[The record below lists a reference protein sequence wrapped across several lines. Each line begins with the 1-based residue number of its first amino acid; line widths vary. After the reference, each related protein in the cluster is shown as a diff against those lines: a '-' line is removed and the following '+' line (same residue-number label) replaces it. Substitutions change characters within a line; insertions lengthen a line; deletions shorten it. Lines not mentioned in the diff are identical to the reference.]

1 MLKSLP
7 VKLGSWIG
15 SCGFDLLCGV
25 DLFNFR
31 LVLRSIGPLTPLKQS
46 YVVSLGCRVFII
58 KPSLGSYSLMLVP
71 PERSY
76 AICSALK
83 ACAKSEGSRWTVVAG
98 ESNSKRGKTSS
109 VKTLSSV
116 GDVLS
121 FYAVHQNI
129 ETDTWNLRSFQHIAA
144 QMIPACSKRWKK
156 ISSSGLAVFSIC
168 VKNSPESPQANTP
181 PVFKDQ
187 GRNERGFSPP
197 NTKTQESY
205 NWEAFSPL
213 NPPPVFEN
221 QGRIDLGIALLNTP
235 SVFKNQCHAA
245 YSFRIFEDFASS
257 HGLVDLR
264 MI

>member
-31 LVLRSIGPLTPLKQS
+31 LVLRSIGSLTPLKQS

-58 KPSLGSYSLMLVP
+58 KPSLRSYSLMLVP

-121 FYAVHQNI
+121 FMRCIRTLKQTRGISGRFN
-129 ETDTWNLRSFQHIAA
+129 TSQLKWFQPVA
-144 QMIPACSKRWKK
+144 KRWKK
-156 ISSSGLAVFSIC
+156 ISSSGLAVFSILRQ
-168 VKNSPESPQANTP
+168 KQP
-181 PVFKDQ
+181 
-187 GRNERGFSPP
+187 
-197 NTKTQESY
+197 
-205 NWEAFSPL
+205 
-213 NPPPVFEN
+213 
-221 QGRIDLGIALLNTP
+221 RITP
-235 SVFKNQCHAA
+235 SQ
-245 YSFRIFEDFASS
+245 YTSSFQRPRA
-257 HGLVDLR
+257 
-264 MI
+264 